1 MQCRQ
6 NVKLSGEKEIRKMV
20 DQHDIEVWAD
30 DVKKAHKTVEE
41 IWQDKCPD
49 DVDKAVMDALEA
61 LETLKLKLCEYM

>member
-1 MQCRQ
+1 
-6 NVKLSGEKEIRKMV
+6 MV

-30 DVKKAHKTVEE
+30 DVKKSHKTVEE

-61 LETLKLKLCEYM
+61 LETLKLKLWEYM

>member
-1 MQCRQ
+1 
-6 NVKLSGEKEIRKMV
+6 MV
-20 DQHDIEVWAD
+20 DHHDIGAWVD
-30 DVKKAHKTVEE
+30 DLDKVHQTVEE